1 MFRSSLH
8 RGAACFALALVS
20 LFASG
25 TAEAQVVTPRPLGAY
40 DAALV
45 RRAAESARTRL
56 QDAECQ
62 GLLDEFKDPEG
73 VALRARL
80 DEQRMTLE
88 SRLDALRFVDASESS
103 LCRSSQSFAF
113 AVRSGLV
120 VYVCPRMLA
129 KAELREPTRVPAV
142 IIHELLHTIG
152 LGENPPTSTY
162 ITARV
167 EARCLSN

>member
-1 MFRSSLH
+1 MSSLSL
-8 RGAACFALALVS
+8 RRQVVLVVVCAAVPVV
-20 LFASG
+20 
-25 TAEAQVVTPRPLGAY
+25 AQAQMVTPRPLSVY

-45 RRAAESARTRL
+45 RRAAESARARL
-56 QDAECQ
+56 QAPQCQ
-62 GLLDEFKDPEG
+62 GLLDEFKDPDG
-73 VALRARL
+73 VTLRKRL
-80 DEQRMTLE
+80 DDQGMTVE
-88 SRLDALRFVDASESS
+88 GRLDALRFVDASESS

-113 AVRSGLV
+113 AIRAGLV
-120 VYVCPRMLA
+120 VYVCPRTMA
-129 KAELREPTRVPAV
+129 KTELREPTRVQSV